1 MEHTL
6 LNQLTLLR
14 NLHIGIALSG
24 AGWHPDAWTEP
35 GTRPS
40 ELLSARYWADQVA
53 EARRGLLDF
62 VTIEDSYRLGAP
74 ENKPTKSP
82 PLRAPDPVRGR
93 LDATMIAARVAP
105 VVPGIGLLP
114 AAITTLTE
122 PFLVSTQIATL
133 DFISGGRAGWLA
145 QVPVDGDDFAY
156 VGPRTV
162 PTGSAALAEAD
173 DHIEVVRR
181 LWDSWEDGA
190 EIRDAATNRFIDRD
204 RIHPIDFESAHF
216 KIKGPSITPRPPQGQ
231 PIVAM
236 LGDDLEARAVAD
248 RRADIVLLSSGDE
261 RSLRANASES
271 PAPHVFAD
279 LVVFLDADRERAV
292 ERQHQ
297 LDGRVPATKRDGRF
311 VFTGTPGELAEALI
325 DRGELGL
332 TGFRLHPAVI
342 PHDLEAVTRGLVPVL
357 QQRGVFRRTYE
368 AGTLRGLLGLPR
380 PGNRYAGRAAEAV
393 AAR

>member
-1 MEHTL
+1 
-6 LNQLTLLR
+6 LLR

>member
-1 MEHTL
+1 M
-6 LNQLTLLR
+6 R